1 MENTVLVSES
11 ESRSLLYR
19 LPSLK
24 IQLSVMVILS
34 LLYIFTFPLDEI
46 LTYIIVL
53 SLVFIPTVLSVF
65 ILPYLRSYRVG
76 MNFRQSGC
84 IALISSLFSVILF
97 WILISVGLSF
107 ERSFLVSIAFP
118 ASIRFIT
125 ITGIFQCDF
134 KKSLLPSIIQSSL
147 PIPLFQLFYNVD
159 LWMILEYLITL
170 GIGLALI
177 SILILII
184 NKPFKKDFGSPTL
197 KVLNIIMKTILGDE
211 EGKQELED
219 FFGNHSVIGDIE
231 YTIYSFR
238 TEDEKRY
245 KAIFVIPGLHPGPL
259 RGLGGSRL
267 SNILSEELKNHE
279 KIFTFHAPST
289 HSTNP
294 VREED
299 CRRLPESIR
308 KDLKRLTYSDTGS
321 RYIRKD
327 DEGVV
332 GAQRFGDG
340 LFTTLSFYPKA
351 AEDVHASVGK
361 IISLIGEKHGFSKV
375 GVVDSHNSGERR
387 ISSVFYPTQRTR
399 RIINLAREIFNEAG
413 EQEMVDFKMGT
424 SSREDYDE
432 TGIAQEGIKVAV
444 FEVDDQRSAQ
454 ILIDANNMK
463 KGLRGKIQEG
473 IDDLVDIFEIHT
485 TDTHEVNTLLH
496 SHQPLGA
503 KISSERLIEDIRGL
517 LVEAIRDIEPVEAG
531 VTTNTLND
539 IELMGPIN
547 THRINAV
554 SETIVSTIPYAL
566 VLTFSLQLLLTI
578 LLLSVAW

>member
-1 MENTVLVSES
+1 M
-11 ESRSLLYR
+11 
-19 LPSLK
+19 
-24 IQLSVMVILS
+24 
-34 LLYIFTFPLDEI
+34 
-46 LTYIIVL
+46 
-53 SLVFIPTVLSVF
+53 
-65 ILPYLRSYRVG
+65 
-76 MNFRQSGC
+76 
-84 IALISSLFSVILF
+84 
-97 WILISVGLSF
+97 
-107 ERSFLVSIAFP
+107 
-118 ASIRFIT
+118 
-125 ITGIFQCDF
+125 
-134 KKSLLPSIIQSSL
+134 
-147 PIPLFQLFYNVD
+147 
-159 LWMILEYLITL
+159 
-170 GIGLALI
+170 
-177 SILILII
+177 
-184 NKPFKKDFGSPTL
+184 
-197 KVLNIIMKTILGDE
+197 
-211 EGKQELED
+211 
-219 FFGNHSVIGDIE
+219 
-231 YTIYSFR
+231 
-238 TEDEKRY
+238 
-245 KAIFVIPGLHPGPL
+245 
-259 RGLGGSRL
+259 
-267 SNILSEELKNHE
+267 
-279 KIFTFHAPST
+279 
-289 HSTNP
+289 
-294 VREED
+294 
-299 CRRLPESIR
+299 
-308 KDLKRLTYSDTGS
+308 
-321 RYIRKD
+321 
-327 DEGVV
+327 
-332 GAQRFGDG
+332 
-340 LFTTLSFYPKA
+340 
-351 AEDVHASVGK
+351 
-361 IISLIGEKHGFSKV
+361 

-473 IDDLVDIFEIHT
+473 IDDLVDIFEVHT

-578 LLLSVAW
+578 LLLSVAFLNPYFNPLLERKKIARGGFEPPSQAPKAHMIDRYTTGLFRIVRR